1 MSDLRQSSLFK
12 AISPYSYFSTLTMA
26 VLLVSSLSLLVGNSI
41 LLIEMTDSLLY
52 YEKGISINAL
62 EG

>member
-1 MSDLRQSSLFK
+1 
-12 AISPYSYFSTLTMA
+12 MA

>member
-1 MSDLRQSSLFK
+1 MSDFRQSSLFK

-26 VLLVSSLSLLVGNSI
+26 VLLVSSLLLLVGSSI